1 MSRSRGGTAITG
13 NTLATGQASR
23 PAPTCASPA
32 SCSSGHRDD
41 HAAGLARSRR
51 AERQYR
57 PLRPRELPMLILG
70 GAQHTP
76 PPACAAS
83 VRIARKG
90 SAPARIS
97 GVLDAWGR
105 GGGDD
110 RVNHHE
116 REDREDQRH
125 RPRWIALAIS
135 DTTPTA
141 ATCTGGRAIHR
152 RCGSVWCDGARPSGL
167 SAGFIVSRP
176 SAATPPTAA
185 RSAGAETATPAQTGS
200 PAAPRGAQGSRRSTP
215 EGAEARRPPRRSSPH
230 PGSAPR
236 DQPGRASRSSAGRGE
251 HAHHYAGSPGTAQ
264 GHLQTSS
271 RTSLADALRAG
282 KRVANR
288 VTN

>member
-1 MSRSRGGTAITG
+1 MTTPLVLPDRGGPSG
-13 NTLATGQASR
+13 NTARSGRANSQ
-23 PAPTCASPA
+23 
-32 SCSSGHRDD
+32 CSSSV
-41 HAAGLARSRR
+41 APS
-51 AERQYR
+51 
-57 PLRPRELPMLILG
+57 
-70 GAQHTP
+70 HTP
-76 PPACAAS
+76 PPACGAS

-110 RVNHHE
+110 RVNHHQ

-125 RPRWIALAIS
+125 RPRWIALAIR
-135 DTTPTA
+135 DTTPRA

-152 RCGSVWCDGARPSGL
+152 RCGSVWCNGARPSGL

-176 SAATPPTAA
+176 SAASPPTAA

-200 PAAPRGAQGSRRSTP
+200 PAAPRGAQGNRRSTP

-264 GHLQTSS
+264 GHLQTSEDVLS
-271 RTSLADALRAG
+271 RRPPRRKACREPCNELSKYDLRQPEA
-282 KRVANR
+282 KSANPCK
-288 VTN
+288 